1 MDQVTSL
8 LEERPDDAAAVRK
21 AMDLQDNINGIYDRR
36 DTEDGFVDVFDDR
49 EGGGYRSTL
58 RLARQIL

>member
-21 AMDLQDNINGIYDRR
+21 AMDLQDNINEIYDRR
-36 DTEDGFVDVFDDR
+36 DTETGFVDVFDDR
-49 EGGGYRSTL
+49 EGGG
-58 RLARQIL
+58 